1 MGFLLRASLS
11 CLVLTVGVASVSSP
25 PEEIRKKP
33 SLMRKA
39 TDGKEAAKLESDG
52 IVVDAKPKA
61 KAKAK
66 AKAEEPE
73 PKAKAKAEEPAV
85 NEDPEEYIELDE
97 ADKVEAKDKSWSSMC
112 RAVFVRGETSTGAC
126 KQIKDHKPIEDQHSC
141 KIAAIM
147 TKVPWGGECDGEN
160 IRCDDQKN
168 GENRGAKHPVGCFS
182 LEDKDGTTK
191 MYFSALETQDCTGG
205 TCEGEPVCWTLR
217 YHLGTQGS
225 TDVNNNCP
233 ADYEDIELEQDCRAA
248 ASCSGLAAAAKMRV
262 GEEYFQPITNNKGD
276 VEYTDTENMPH
287 KKFVGWCLFKAA
299 RRKVKQAKQKHPK
312 VFAFFNDLKL
322 KKFKGKLEKP
332 EGVPEC
338 VHKCHLGHQRRNNG
352 QVDETM
358 CFKAEKPTGF
368 KQGVKNVLKAVTGR

>member
-39 TDGKEAAKLESDG
+39 TDGKEAAKLEANG
-52 IVVDAKPKA
+52 VVVDAPPPAKPKA
-61 KAKAK
+61 KAKPA
-66 AKAEEPE
+66 
-73 PKAKAKAEEPAV
+73 EPAV
-85 NEDPEEYIELDE
+85 SQDLEMY
-97 ADKVEAKDKSWSSMC
+97 ADLTKAENTEQTDKMPSSMC

-126 KQIKDHKPIEDQHSC
+126 KKIADHKPMLDQHGC
-141 KIAAIM
+141 EIAAIM
-147 TKVPWGGECDGEN
+147 TKVPWGGECDGETM
-160 IRCDDQKN
+160 RCDGQKIDKD
-168 GENRGAKHPVGCFS
+168 RAAKHPVGCFS
-182 LEDKDGTTK
+182 MQDTDGTTK
-191 MYFSALETQDCTGG
+191 MYFNPLQTQDCTGG
-205 TCEGEPVCWTLR
+205 TCTGEPVCWTLR

-248 ASCSGLAAAAKMRV
+248 ASCSGLAAAARMRV

-276 VEYTDTENMPH
+276 VEYTDVENMPH

-338 VHKCHLGHQRRNNG
+338 VHKCHLGHDAPG

-358 CFKAEKPTGF
+358 CFKASEDTGL
-368 KQGVKNVLKAVTGR
+368 NKAKKVVGKMLNAVR